1 MENQPAPR
9 QTPPLAP
16 PQRLGL
22 SSLLEQVAGLAPQCN
37 HVKSLLLL
45 TRCTVPDDKPT
56 PEQQPSTNRS
66 SEDAAA
72 LERLEKD
79 ADEMAE
85 RGQEVEK
92 RYDSD
97 HGIFNK

>member
-1 MENQPAPR
+1 
-9 QTPPLAP
+9 
-16 PQRLGL
+16 
-22 SSLLEQVAGLAPQCN
+22 
-37 HVKSLLLL
+37 
-45 TRCTVPDDKPT
+45 VPDDKPT